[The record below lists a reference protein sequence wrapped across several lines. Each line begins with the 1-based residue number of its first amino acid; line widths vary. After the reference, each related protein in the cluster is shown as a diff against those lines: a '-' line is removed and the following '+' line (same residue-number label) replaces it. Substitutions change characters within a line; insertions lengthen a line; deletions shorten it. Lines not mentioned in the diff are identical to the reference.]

1 MKCIVPLAGPDL
13 WSERHGLRPLVN
25 HEGTPLIEAALRPRA
40 WASLL
45 APSDYVF
52 VVRET
57 TAHLDLVA
65 FLKDAWPGCRIV
77 TLSHLSAGALFSC
90 LAATALVPADEP
102 LIVDLADVLFHEGP
116 ADPAALFAQGAYG
129 AIVPVFASSEP
140 CYSYL
145 TISDGLVTGA
155 REKQVISGH
164 ASAGV
169 YMFRNIEIFLGASA
183 HSIAHRDE
191 LAHKGSL
198 FICPMINGVI
208 ADGHS
213 VIAPHIR
220 DCRPAGKIFHD
231 A

>member
-13 WSERHGLRPLVN
+13 WTEKHGLRPLVN

-40 WASLL
+40 WASRLS
-45 APSDYVF
+45 PSDYVF

-57 TAHLDLVA
+57 TGLLDLVA

-102 LIVDLADVLFHEGP
+102 LIIDLADVLFHEGP
-116 ADPAALFAQGAYG
+116 DDPAALFAQGPYG
-129 AIVPVFASSEP
+129 AIVPVFASREP

-145 TISDGLVTGA
+145 TIIDGLVTRA
-155 REKQVISGH
+155 REKQVISSH

-169 YMFRNIEIFLGASA
+169 YLFRNLEVFLSASA

-208 ADGHS
+208 ADGHA
-213 VIAPHIR
+213 VVAPHIL
-220 DCRPAGKIFHD
+220 DCQPVGKIFHD